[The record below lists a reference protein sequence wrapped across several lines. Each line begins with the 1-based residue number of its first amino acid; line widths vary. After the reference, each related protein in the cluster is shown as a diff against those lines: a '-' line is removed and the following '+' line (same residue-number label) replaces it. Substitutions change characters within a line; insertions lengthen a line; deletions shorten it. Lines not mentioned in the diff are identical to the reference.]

1 MTQSGA
7 LQNGPPGKLPTLLC
21 LHGGGTSSMI
31 FNIQSIR
38 IQRAL
43 ANSFEFLFVDAPF
56 EAPPGPGV
64 MPFFAG
70 CGPFLRWI
78 TLNNDGTPTES
89 KKVIED
95 AMKDEERD
103 IVGVIGFSQGGKLAA
118 GLFLEQQLREK
129 LGKVDG
135 MGKGFRFGVF
145 LNATSPPMLP
155 SGMSKEE
162 MKEIIRIPSL
172 HVVGKEDKFKKEGE
186 RLFNDHFDH
195 ERSKLI
201 EFEVEHRLPT
211 EQADTARIAEE
222 ILRLYR
228 ETGGKVLEA

>member
-1 MTQSGA
+1 
-7 LQNGPPGKLPTLLC
+7 
-21 LHGGGTSSMI
+21 
-31 FNIQSIR
+31 
-38 IQRAL
+38 
-43 ANSFEFLFVDAPF
+43 
-56 EAPPGPGV
+56 

-70 CGPFLRWI
+70 CGPFLHWI
-78 TLNNDGTPTES
+78 KLNHDGIPTES

-95 AMKDEERD
+95 AMKDKERD

-118 GLFLEQQLREK
+118 GLFIEQQLREK

-135 MGKGFRFGVF
+135 VRKGFRFGVF

-162 MKEIIRIPSL
+162 MKEIIIRIPSL
-172 HVVGKEDKFKKEGE
+172 HVVGKEDTFKKEGE
-186 RLFNDHFDH
+186 MLFNDHFDH

-201 EFEVEHRLPT
+201 EFEVGHRLPT
-211 EQADTARIAEE
+211 EEADTAKIAEE

-228 ETGGKVLEA
+228 ETGGKILDA